1 MLGAEK
7 DAGVGIKRAGHPGQ
21 ILLPSGFGQ
30 KDAAFPFLEP
40 LHGRL
45 PGDVTALGILPHGR
59 GGFRFSLFGGRADAV
74 FPGHEIH
81 GGAHRSAAVA
91 GVADNPRPE
100 REKIRRLS
108 GF

>member
-40 LHGRL
+40 LHGGF
-45 PGDVTALGILPHGR
+45 PGDVTALGILPHG
-59 GGFRFSLFGGRADAV
+59 GSSA
-74 FPGHEIH
+74 H
-81 GGAHRSAAVA
+81 GSFLWG
-91 GVADNPRPE
+91 
-100 REKIRRLS
+100 
-108 GF
+108 